1 MTMEVDPLSDTTP
14 AAHAESLLAAN
25 WRDTDRLLGLLLAA
39 HLPLALVMAAFYGG
53 WTTAI
58 LFGTLI
64 SGVAVFATWRFR
76 GTLASRLL
84 VAAAFMS
91 YSALFI
97 HLGHG
102 RIEYH
107 FHVFVTLAFLLMYRD
122 WRAPAF
128 GAAVIAVHHA
138 LFQLDGAGVGVF
150 PTNDASWATVTLHA
164 GFVVFETAILVYLS
178 RQLEQELRETQKL
191 LELSDAIGDGDLTRR
206 VAAGG
211 GAVGAAVAALDAG
224 TARFAELV
232 RRISGTAES
241 FAVSSREI
249 AGGSSE
255 TGRAVGEIS
264 EAVGEVARGSE
275 RQAQMLDATT
285 RETEEVATSVAQAAE
300 DAADAARAAEEALAA
315 VGAGVA
321 ATREASEAMIGL
333 RESAV
338 TVNEVMRELG
348 SMSEQIG
355 GIVDTITGIAG
366 QTNLLALNAAIE
378 AARAGEQGR
387 GFAVVA
393 DEVRKLA
400 EESQQAAGT
409 ISSLINQIQDATRR
423 TLASTEDSA
432 ARTQSGVDT
441 VAQVSEGF
449 AAIGAGVEHMSDRV
463 SRIAA
468 VTQQIAA
475 GAERVRENVGD
486 IAGTAQQ
493 ASSASE
499 QAAATTE
506 QTSATAQQIASSA
519 EQLASTA
526 DELRELVGQFTV

>member
-1 MTMEVDPLSDTTP
+1 MSDTTP
-14 AAHAESLLAAN
+14 AAQENLLAAN
-25 WRDTDRLLGLLLAA
+25 WRNTDRLLGLLLAA
-39 HLPLALVMAAFYGG
+39 HLPVALVLAAFYGG
-53 WTTAI
+53 WTSAI
-58 LFGTLI
+58 VFGTLI
-64 SGVAVFATWRFR
+64 SGVGVFVTWRFR
-76 GTLASRLL
+76 GTLASRLV

-97 HLGHG
+97 NLGHG

-107 FHVFVTLAFLLMYRD
+107 FHVFVAMAILLMYRD

-128 GAAVIAVHHA
+128 GGVVIAVHHA
-138 LFQLDGAGVGVF
+138 AFQLDGKAVGVF
-150 PTNDASWATVTLHA
+150 PKNGGGWATVALHA
-164 GFVVFETAILVYLS
+164 GFVLFETVILVYLS
-178 RQLEQELRETQKL
+178 RQLEEELRETQKL
-191 LELSDAIGDGDLTRR
+191 LELSDAIGEGDLTRR
-206 VAAGG
+206 MVAGG

-232 RRISGTAES
+232 RKIGGAADS
-241 FAVSSREI
+241 FAASSREI
-249 AGGSSE
+249 ASGSGE
-255 TGRAVGEIS
+255 TGRAVSEIA

-275 RQAQMLDATT
+275 RQAQMLDATN
-285 RETEEVATSVAQAAE
+285 RETEEVAASVSQAAE

-321 ATREASEAMIGL
+321 ATRDASDAMIGL

-348 SMSEQIG
+348 SMSQQIG

-409 ISSLINQIQDATRR
+409 ISSLIDQIQDATRR
-423 TLASTEDSA
+423 TLASTEESA
-432 ARTQSGVDT
+432 QRTQSGVDT
-441 VAQVSEGF
+441 VRQVSEGF
-449 AAIGAGVEHMSDRV
+449 SAIGAGVERMSDRV

-475 GAERVRENVGD
+475 GADRVRENVGEV
-486 IAGTAQQ
+486 AGTAQQ
-493 ASSASE
+493 ASSAS
-499 QAAATTE
+499 QHAAATTE
-506 QTSATAQQIASSA
+506 QTSATAEQIAASA
-519 EQLASTA
+519 QQLAATA